1 MTLSSLEILEG
12 KRAGFLSILARVLV
26 GHLGLKWVM
35 AWEDRAI
42 KQSKLPTYLDESAFI
57 LFT

>member
-1 MTLSSLEILEG
+1 MTLSSLEVLEG

-26 GHLGLKWVM
+26 GHLGVKRVM

-42 KQSKLPTYLDESAFI
+42 KQSKLLAYLDESSFI
-57 LFT
+57 LCM